1 MALLPQSPEQ
11 QKRMLVGLFPLLL
24 LFAYYQ
30 FMHRARAAEIANLET
45 ELEILETGNAAAK
58 ILAEQGGPELEQR
71 LAMLEQHMVRL
82 EELIPDREEVP
93 DLLHSMGL
101 RAQSTGVEL
110 TRVKPE
116 LEEVGPYYT
125 KQTYEIGVK
134 GTYHRLG
141 QYLAE
146 VGSLPRIITPV
157 ELKLQ
162 SNTNETERRTGLP
175 LLNASFRIVTFI
187 VPEPGAAPADTA
199 TVTNA
204 KS

>member
-1 MALLPQSPEQ
+1 
-11 QKRMLVGLFPLLL
+11 
-24 LFAYYQ
+24 
-30 FMHRARAAEIANLET
+30 MHRTRAAEIAELKT
-45 ELEILETGNAAAK
+45 ELETLETGNAAAK

-110 TRVKPE
+110 TRMKPE

-134 GTYHRLG
+134 GTYHRVG

-157 ELKLQ
+157 EFKLQ
-162 SNTNETERRTGLP
+162 SNTNETDRRTGAP
-175 LLNASFRIVTFI
+175 LLNASFRIVTYI
-187 VPEPGAAPADTA
+187 VPEPGTAPADTTT